1 MPALEEN
8 FLFIPRKKF
17 IMKSISLL
25 FYFFLLLLLPLIPP
39 SLCHDNHLISILLSS
54 LPSFFSLVFYFPL
67 IHIFFFPSFFS
78 FFFLSL
84 FFLAHQFPRPHITT
98 MKKAQKLTSHNN
110 YHKNTT
116 INRCT
121 IPQSRHHTSQL
132 CADND
137 QDKR

>member
-67 IHIFFFPSFFS
+67 IHIFFPSFFS

-98 MKKAQKLTSHNN
+98 MKKAQKLTSHTN